1 MAQVSEMLR
10 IQGPGGESG
19 VLAGLQRLREIRA
32 LSGFSFDS
40 FLEVSRAVGFWFRV
54 WVSGC

>member
-1 MAQVSEMLR
+1 MLR